1 MSRPIKKEINM
12 RKILFALVAL
22 VAILGIASA
31 GGDFGGASADLGAAA
46 SCLGSLGA
54 DTIGGYGGSGSS
66 TGSSS
71 HSAAVAATNSN
82 RGFVL
87 STPSGQVSMPS
98 MADIEARISADLGQ
112 ISSGSAAPT
121 ATPTTAVDAISSN
134 LGHIAS
140 EPSSGVS
147 MPAMT
152 DVRASI
158 SGNLGSLA
166 GGISSGSSGGG
177 SSPSV
182 SSPCAGVMTSSVPAS
197 AATYA
202 AVHGESHDA

>member
-22 VAILGIASA
+22 VATLGIAAA
-31 GGDFGGASADLGAAA
+31 GGDLSGASADLGAAA
-46 SCLGSLGA
+46 SSLGSMGA
-54 DTIGGYGGSGSS
+54 DVIGGYGGSS

-71 HSAAVAATNSN
+71 HSAAIAATHANL
-82 RGFVL
+82 GFVL

-112 ISSGSAAPT
+112 ISSGSAALT
-121 ATPTTAVDAISSN
+121 APGSSAADSISSN
-134 LGHIAS
+134 LGRIAS

-147 MPAMT
+147 MPPMS
-152 DVRASI
+152 DVRGSI
-158 SGNLGSLA
+158 SGNLGSLS
-166 GGISSGSSGGG
+166 GGISSGSSSGG

-202 AVHGESHDA
+202 AVHG